1 MGLKWEKNPNGK
13 TNWAFARHVGY
24 TLLIVWAVGVRW
36 AGIDPFDDIF
46 ALKITPATLLDL
58 LALYALWMFVW
69 LVLYPIRPRYVAST
83 N

>member
-1 MGLKWEKNPNGK
+1 MGFKVVKTEGGK
-13 TNWAFARHVGY
+13 TNWPFLRHVGY

-36 AGIDPFDDIF
+36 AGVDPFGDIF

-58 LALYALWMFVW
+58 LVLYALWMFVW
-69 LVLYPIRPRYVAST
+69 LILYPIRPRFGAST